1 MEMQFS
7 LDNIGPSLWLMLL
20 GMVGIFVVMGV
31 ILLSVYL
38 LKRRTTAIPS
48 SKPPVHVK
56 GTLI

>member
-38 LKRRTTAIPS
+38 LNKFAKDQ
-48 SKPPVHVK
+48 SKDD
-56 GTLI
+56 GDTQQ